1 MAIIAKYP
9 SVVIT
14 PAVGPPFPS
23 IAEFLFTKFPNVS
36 LDRWTARIRS
46 GKVLDDARRPI
57 TMETTY
63 SPRKRL
69 FYFREVENEPR
80 IPFAERIVFQNDEL
94 LVACKPH
101 FLPVIPGGPYVEECL
116 VSRLRT
122 HTGID
127 DLVPIHRLDRETAGI
142 VLFSVNPN
150 TRARYHALFMQHK
163 IEKTYFAVA
172 EAHPAPPK
180 TQWDV
185 ENRIVTDEPRFRMK
199 VVPGSA
205 NARSHIRLAELKDG
219 RALFELRP
227 ATGKTH
233 QLRLHLSGLGFKI
246 VNDRVYPELQAQCPD
261 DFNRPLQLLAKSVRF
276 RDPISGK
283 DLTFTSERALL
294 W

>member
-14 PAVGPPFPS
+14 PAVGAPFPS
-23 IAEFLFTKFPNVS
+23 IAEFLFAKFPNVS

-46 GKVLDDARRPI
+46 GKVLDDKHRPI
-57 TMETTY
+57 TPETSY
-63 SPRKRL
+63 APRKRL
-69 FYFREVENEPR
+69 FYFREVEIEPH

-101 FLPVIPGGPYVEECL
+101 FLPVVPGGPYVEECL
-116 VSRLRT
+116 VSRLRA
-122 HTGID
+122 HTGIG
-127 DLVPIHRLDRETAGI
+127 DLVPIHRIDRETAGI
-142 VLFSVNPN
+142 VMFSVNRK

-163 IEKTYFAVA
+163 IEKTYWAVA
-172 EAHPAPPK
+172 EADHAPQE
-180 TQWDV
+180 TQWTV
-185 ENRIVTDEPRFRMK
+185 ENRIVRDEPRFRMK

-205 NARSHIRLAELKDG
+205 NARSHIRLLESKDK
-219 RALFELRP
+219 RALFELHP
-227 ATGKTH
+227 VTGKTH
-233 QLRLHLSGLGFKI
+233 QLRLHLSGLGFKL
-246 VNDRVYPELQAQCPD
+246 VNDRVYPELEAQRPD